1 MSERTKYSGINLTKG
16 AKCLHFKIC
25 KMQIKKLKTTQTDG
39 KNILCFWIRRINIVK
54 MATLPKATYRFNAIP
69 DKLPMA
75 FFHRTETNIFQICTE
90 TPKTLNSQNILRKKN
105 EARKIMFLDFGLH
118 YMATLVKTV
127 WY

>member
-1 MSERTKYSGINLTKG
+1 
-16 AKCLHFKIC
+16 
-25 KMQIKKLKTTQTDG
+25 
-39 KNILCFWIRRINIVK
+39 

-69 DKLPMA
+69 DKLPTA

-105 EARKIMFLDFGLH
+105 EAGKIMFLDFGLH